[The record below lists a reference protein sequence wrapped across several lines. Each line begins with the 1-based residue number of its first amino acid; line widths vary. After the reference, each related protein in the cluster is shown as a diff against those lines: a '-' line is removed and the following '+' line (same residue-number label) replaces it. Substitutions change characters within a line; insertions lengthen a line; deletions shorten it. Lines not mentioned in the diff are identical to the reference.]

1 MRQASIPVREIKGI
15 GEKTEKLLARL
26 GIRTAD
32 QLTHHYPRCYI
43 TYPDPIPV
51 SEVRTGIRC
60 SIEASLD
67 SPVHMRTTRR
77 VKICSC
83 LVKDGTG
90 SLFLRW
96 FNMPYLRNSLQQGET
111 YIFTGIPV
119 FKDGRMMME
128 QPEVMKK
135 DKYTDQA
142 QTLQPVYPLTAG
154 LSSRT
159 LRKAQKEAL
168 DMVDTG
174 DYLPESVRAYYDLM
188 PEGPALREIH
198 FPVSPDRLDQARK
211 RIIFDEFFRF
221 FASLSLVRDREEKA
235 LNHYMIPFDDRMEAF
250 VAGLPFSLTEA
261 QREAIE
267 DIRRDFS
274 GTTAMNRL
282 VQGDVGSGKTVV
294 AAAAIYGVVLAGHQ
308 AALMAPTEV
317 LARQHYETF
326 RTFLDPYGIK
336 TDLLT
341 GSTRAAEKRRIL
353 QECASGEIQI
363 LIGTHAVI
371 EKAVFFKSLALVVTD
386 EQHRFGVRQREAF
399 MKKGQDPHV
408 LVMSATPIPRTLG
421 IILYRDLDVT
431 IIDQLPASRL
441 PVKNSVVG
449 QSYRPAAW
457 RFLEKQAAA
466 GHQAF
471 VICPMIEENE
481 KLELES
487 VNSYAASLAAA
498 LPPSVH
504 VEALTGPMPAA
515 RKQEVMDRFLA
526 NQTQILVSTTVI
538 EVGIDV
544 PNATVMLIENADRFG
559 LAQLH
564 QLRGRVGRGRAQ
576 SYCIFLSASDKEE
589 ARERLSIIG
598 HSNNGFEIAEE
609 DLKLRGPGDFFG
621 TRQSGTMN
629 FALGDI
635 YANADIMK
643 MASDA
648 VDHLREEGYDFAS
661 EPAFSLDQ
669 SLGFAR
675 SI

>member
-1 MRQASIPVREIKGI
+1 MTGESITVREIKGV

-26 GIRTAD
+26 GIRTLD
-32 QLTHHYPRCYI
+32 QLMHHYPRCYI

-51 SEVRTGIRC
+51 SQIRTGIRC
-60 SIEASLD
+60 SVEAYLQ
-67 SPVHMRTTRR
+67 SPVRMRAARR

-83 LVKDGTG
+83 LAADGSG

-96 FNMPYLRNSLQQGET
+96 FNMPYLRNTLKEGET
-111 YIFTGIPV
+111 YIFTGTPV
-119 FKDGRMMME
+119 FKDGRIMME
-128 QPEVMKK
+128 QPEIQKK
-135 DKYTDQA
+135 DKYLEQA
-142 QTLQPVYPLTAG
+142 QSLQPVYPLTAG

-159 LRKAQKEAL
+159 LRKVQKEARN
-168 DMVDTG
+168 MMEIT
-174 DYLPESVRAYYDLM
+174 DYLPEQVRAYYDLM
-188 PEGPALREIH
+188 EESPALQEIH
-198 FPVSPDRLDQARK
+198 FPVSPAQLDQARK

-221 FASLSLVRDREEKA
+221 FAALSLVKEKEEKA
-235 LNHYMIPFDDRMEAF
+235 MNHYLIPFDDRMESF
-250 VAGLPFSLTEA
+250 LDQLPFSLTRA
-261 QREAIE
+261 QTLALE

-282 VQGDVGSGKTVV
+282 IQGDVGSGKTVV
-294 AAAAIYGVVLAGHQ
+294 AAAAIYAVVLAGFQ

-326 RTFLDPYGIK
+326 RTFFAPFGISVE
-336 TDLLT
+336 LLT
-341 GSTRAAEKRRIL
+341 GSTRASEKRRIR
-353 QECASGEIQI
+353 ESCSSGEIRI

-371 EKAVFFKSLALVVTD
+371 EKGVSFRSLALVVTD

-399 MKKGQDPHV
+399 MGKGEDPHV

-431 IIDQLPASRL
+431 VIDQLPASRL

-449 QSYRPAAW
+449 HSYRPAAW
-457 RFLEKQAAA
+457 RFLEKQAAL

-487 VNSYAASLAAA
+487 VMSYAESLAAA
-498 LPPSVH
+498 LPPSVR
-504 VEALTGPMPAA
+504 VEALTGPMPAQK
-515 RKQEVMDRFLA
+515 KQEVMDRFTA

-564 QLRGRVGRGRAQ
+564 QLRGRVGRGSAQ
-576 SYCIFLSASDKEE
+576 SYCIFLSASDSEE
-589 ARERLSIIG
+589 ARERLQIIG

-643 MASDA
+643 MASEA
-648 VDHLREEGYDFAS
+648 VDFLKGEGYDFS
-661 EPAFSLDQ
+661 GIPGLSMEEN
-669 SLGFAR
+669 LGLAR

>member
-1 MRQASIPVREIKGI
+1 MERGSVSVREIKGI

-26 GIRTAD
+26 GIRTLD
-32 QLTHHYPRCYI
+32 QLMHHYPRCYI

-51 SEVRTGIRC
+51 REIRTGIRC
-60 SIEASLD
+60 SVEAKVD
-67 SPVHMRTTRR
+67 SPIHMRAGRKT
-77 VKICSC
+77 KICSC
-83 LVKDGTG
+83 LIRDDSG

-96 FNMPYLRNSLQQGET
+96 FNMPYLRSSLAQGET

-128 QPEVMKK
+128 QPEIQTRQ
-135 DKYTDQA
+135 KYISQA
-142 QTLQPVYPLTAG
+142 ETLQPIYPLTAG
-154 LSSRT
+154 LTSKA
-159 LRKAQKEAL
+159 LRKAQKEAAA
-168 DMVDTG
+168 MIQIK
-174 DYLPESVRAYYDLM
+174 DYLPDSVRAYYHLM
-188 PEGPALREIH
+188 EEGPALKEIH
-198 FPVSPDRLDQARK
+198 FPVRAESLDLARK

-221 FASLSLVRDREEKA
+221 FAALSMVRDREEKA
-235 LNHYMIPFDDRMEAF
+235 LNHYVISFDDRLDRFLAS
-250 VAGLPFSLTEA
+250 LPFALTQA
-261 QREAIE
+261 QKRALE
-267 DIRRDFS
+267 DIRQDFS

-282 VQGDVGSGKTVV
+282 IQGDVGSGKTVV
-294 AAAAIYGVVLAGHQ
+294 AAAAIYMVVLAGYQ
-308 AALMAPTEV
+308 AVLMAPTEV
-317 LARQHYETF
+317 LASQHYETF
-326 RTFLDPYGIK
+326 RSFLGPCGIEPE
-336 TDLLT
+336 LLT
-341 GSTRAAEKRRIL
+341 GSTKASEKRRIR
-353 QECASGEIQI
+353 ESCAAGHTGI

-371 EKAVFFKSLALVVTD
+371 EKDVSFRNLALVVTD
-386 EQHRFGVRQREAF
+386 EQHRFGVRQRESL

-441 PVKNSVVG
+441 PVKNSVVD

-457 RFLEKQAAA
+457 RFLEKQVAA

-471 VICPMIEENE
+471 VICPMIEEND
-481 KLELES
+481 KLELEN
-487 VNSYAASLAAA
+487 VKAYAANLSAA
-498 LPPSVH
+498 LPPSIH
-504 VEALTGPMPAA
+504 VEALTGPMPAGK
-515 RKQEVMDRFLA
+515 KQEIMDRFIA

-564 QLRGRVGRGRAQ
+564 QLRGRVGRGSAQ
-576 SYCIFLSASDKEE
+576 SYCIFLSSSDKEE
-589 ARERLSIIG
+589 ARERLYIIG

-635 YANADIMK
+635 YSNADLMK
-643 MASDA
+643 MASEA
-648 VDHLREEGYDFAS
+648 VDYLREEGFDFSGEAGI
-661 EPAFSLDQ
+661 SLEED
-669 SLGFAR
+669 LGFAR